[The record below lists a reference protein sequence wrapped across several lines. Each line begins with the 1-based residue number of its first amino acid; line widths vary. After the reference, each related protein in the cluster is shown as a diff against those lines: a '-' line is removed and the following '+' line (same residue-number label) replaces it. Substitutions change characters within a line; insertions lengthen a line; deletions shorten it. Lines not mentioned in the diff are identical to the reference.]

1 MNRQYYKKFDGFGL
15 RILPMRR
22 GKIER
27 ETKREKI
34 DFHLEGMQGG
44 ERKLVLPPSEGHKES
59 VWEKRKIREIFL

>member
-1 MNRQYYKKFDGFGL
+1 
-15 RILPMRR
+15 MRR

>member
-1 MNRQYYKKFDGFGL
+1 
-15 RILPMRR
+15 MRR

-34 DFHLEGMQGG
+34 DFHLGGMQGG

-59 VWEKRKIREIFL
+59 V